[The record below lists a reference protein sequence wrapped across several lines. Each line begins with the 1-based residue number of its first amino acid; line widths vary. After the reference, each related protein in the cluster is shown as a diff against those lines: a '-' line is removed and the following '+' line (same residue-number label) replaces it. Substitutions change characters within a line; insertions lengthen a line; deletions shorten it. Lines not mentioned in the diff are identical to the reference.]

1 MTLGHVHRTG
11 LSNRRPEDL
20 LKAARDAHGSGDL
33 AVAEAGYRLTLRADP
48 VNASAYNGLAALA
61 MAAGDHLKAVE
72 LTKQALQS
80 DPTFLKALSNLG
92 GALQALGLIQ
102 EARQAL
108 LRALLLAPD
117 HPESLNNLA
126 LVEITVGRPAAA
138 VELLERLTA
147 AQPHN
152 PNYLKNLGA
161 AYLAEN
167 RCTAAERI
175 LLRAAN
181 LAPADAEIQNNLG
194 NALCMAGKLEPGIEL
209 LRRAIA
215 LSPHGQQARSNL
227 IFMMQH
233 AWGLDPEELRK
244 EQASFDAL
252 VSRGSIRPRIR
263 ESANIGL
270 RKLRVGYVS
279 PDLGFHPV
287 GHFLLPVLQEH
298 DRSGIQVFCY
308 SDRMVEDELTARLR
322 GCAVV
327 WRRTVGL
334 DDGTLAEVIRSDGI
348 DILVDLSGH
357 AGGNRLATFAL
368 RPAPIQVSWMGFVGG
383 TGLRAMDFTILDH
396 ATAPVESGWRAS
408 ERILRMPGTFL
419 CYKAPDFAP
428 QVAPTPSSRNGFV
441 TFGSFNRPVKINPVV
456 LRTWSGILATVPDSR
471 LVIKS
476 ATYQDEEVCRTLLA
490 EFSRNGVDPAR
501 IEIRAGSS
509 HADMLAEYGDIDVAL
524 DTFPF
529 TGGITSC
536 EALWMGVPVVTLIGH
551 TPVSRMT
558 FSFLTEIDLEE
569 LAASDP
575 DEYIAIACRLA
586 YCESFRADLRK
597 DMRERIA
604 HSHLGDARA
613 FTAAL
618 EALLTDAWHLRKSEN
633 S

>member
-1 MTLGHVHRTG
+1 MTLGHTHRTG
-11 LSNRRPEDL
+11 LSSRRPEDL
-20 LKAARDAHGSGDL
+20 LEAARDAHGRGDL
-33 AVAEAGYRLTLRADP
+33 AVAEAGYRMTLRADP
-48 VNASAYNGLAALA
+48 LNAGAYNGLAALA
-61 MAAGDHLKAVE
+61 MAAGDHLEAVE

-80 DPTFLKALSNLG
+80 DPAFLKALSNLG
-92 GALQALGLIQ
+92 GALQALGFIE

-108 LRALLLAPD
+108 LRALSLTPD

-126 LVEITVGRPAAA
+126 LVEITLSRPAAA

-147 AQPHN
+147 AQPDN
-152 PNYLKNLGA
+152 PHYLKNLGA
-161 AYLAEN
+161 AYLADN
-167 RCTAAERI
+167 QCTAAERI

-194 NALCMAGKLEPGIEL
+194 NALCMAGKLESGIQL
-209 LRRAIA
+209 LRRAVA
-215 LSPHGQQARSNL
+215 LNPGGRQARSNL

-233 AWGLDPEELRK
+233 AWGLDPEEPLR

-252 VSRGSIRPRIR
+252 VSGGSIRPRIR
-263 ESANIGL
+263 EPASTGL
-270 RKLRVGYVS
+270 RRLRVGYVS

-298 DRSGIQVFCY
+298 DRNGFQVFCY
-308 SDRMVEDELTARLR
+308 SDRLVEDELTARLR
-322 GCAVV
+322 GCAAV

-334 DDGTLAEVIRSDGI
+334 DDEALAQVIRSDGI

-368 RPAPIQVSWMGFVGG
+368 RPAPIQVSWMGYVGG
-383 TGLRAMDFTILDH
+383 TGLRAMDFTVLDH
-396 ATAPVESGWRAS
+396 ATAPVGSDWRAS

-428 QVAPTPSSRNGFV
+428 QVAPPPSARNGFV
-441 TFGSFNRPVKINPVV
+441 TFGSFNRPVKTNPVV
-456 LRTWSGILATVPDSR
+456 LRTWSGLLAAVPGSR

-476 ATYQDEEVCRTLLA
+476 ATYRDEEVCRTLLA

-536 EALWMGVPVVTLIGH
+536 EALWMGVPVVTLIGQ

-569 LAASDP
+569 FAASDP
-575 DEYIAIACRLA
+575 DDYIAIACRLA
-586 YCESFRADLRK
+586 HSESLRSDLRK

-604 HSHLGDARA
+604 HSHLGDTRA
-613 FTAAL
+613 FTSAF
-618 EALLTDAWHLRKSEN
+618 EALLTEACHSADP
-633 S
+633 